1 MYIASFLIRISKVT
15 VAFFLILISKVTAI
29 ARSGD
34 RNWRDAPIVSSIS
47 PQYLDSFSGY
57 NWTVSRS
64 DNTLT
69 IPALVPGDL
78 ISDLAAADVIEDPI
92 YELSFLNGVW
102 DDLEWIYKVNFTVS
116 SQIAS
121 ASSSDEILLVLESI
135 QMVADIS
142 LNGYYLG
149 YCNDQFLRFNF
160 SIGPYLNFKGDNQ
173 LVLTFNVSSDPR
185 LVEGR
190 INGALGGWE

>member
-1 MYIASFLIRISKVT
+1 MHRFFLSPSPFAFAFFFILIIKVT
-15 VAFFLILISKVTAI
+15 SI

-34 RNWRDAPIVSSIS
+34 RNWRDAPIISSIS

-92 YELSFLNGVW
+92 YELSFLNGFW
-102 DDLEWIYKVNFTVS
+102 DDLEWIYTVNFTAS

-142 LNGYYLG
+142 LNERYLG

-160 SIGPYLNFKGDNQ
+160 SIGPYLNLIGDNQ
-173 LVLTFNVSSDPR
+173 LVIIFNVSSDPR